1 MGAGFDSGK
10 SHSRGLLTFEG
21 SPRYRRAARFQIEA
35 SEAVQGAEQMRES
48 GQGAHLAHA
57 VRGSGAS
64 IGQERDRMRRVLSE
78 IRETAAGGQKLVAE
92 ALVMI
97 AAADSLATASYY
109 RLQPTIDVST
119 PAPLTPGR
127 PFVKAR
133 PDIHVAA
140 PPNGHIARL

>member
-1 MGAGFDSGK
+1 
-10 SHSRGLLTFEG
+10 
-21 SPRYRRAARFQIEA
+21 
-35 SEAVQGAEQMRES
+35 
-48 GQGAHLAHA
+48 
-57 VRGSGAS
+57 
-64 IGQERDRMRRVLSE
+64 MRRVLSE

-109 RLQPTIDVST
+109 RLKPTIDVST

-140 PPNGHIARL
+140 PPNDHIAAFEREVSGCFGVMPNFFCSAVCGARPYRGTVGLREVRLYLSPLPLYVPIPS